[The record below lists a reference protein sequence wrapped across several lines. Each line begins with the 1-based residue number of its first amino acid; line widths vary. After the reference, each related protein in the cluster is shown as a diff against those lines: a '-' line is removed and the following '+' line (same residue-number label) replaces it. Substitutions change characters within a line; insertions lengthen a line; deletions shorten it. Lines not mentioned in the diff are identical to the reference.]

1 MLKGSP
7 RMHLLHENF
16 KSLLKM
22 SIKKASILGSKSDAR
37 RRLEC
42 RILYHLPQSFWPDT
56 HIIKNN

>member
-7 RMHLLHENF
+7 RMYLLHENF

-22 SIKKASILGSKSDAR
+22 SIKKSSILGSKSDAR

-42 RILYHLPQSFWPDT
+42 RILYHLPPDPLP
-56 HIIKNN
+56 